1 MTYACY
7 LLFLAVLGLPCCAQA
22 FSSGSWASHYSG
34 FSCWGAW
41 TPGVGSVVWGHG
53 LSCPAACG
61 IFLERGSSPSPSHWQ
76 ADS

>member
-1 MTYACY
+1 MTYARYFY
-7 LLFLAVLGLPCCAQA
+7 LLFLAALGLSRCVQA
-22 FSSGSWASHYSG
+22 FSSCGSWASHCSG

-41 TPGVGSVVWGHG
+41 TPGVGHG

-61 IFLERGSSPSPSHWQ
+61 IFLEQDSSPSPSHWQ